1 MQATLKANA
10 TGTQATVN
18 VTPADIQGLTC
29 AINIPEEDIHKPM
42 NMEKFICGLG
52 AQPRLQARALGQ
64 RLGQFWEN
72 GSTITYSF
80 IGGTSNQQSK
90 VSLIVGLAFVF
101 IGVTIQEVDPGQDA
115 MIRISFD
122 PTLGSWSYVGKANL
136 KVRAPKAT
144 MNLASITDSPNQAS
158 SDWVLVLHE
167 FCHVLGLVHEYQGP
181 NDGGTLTLNDAAVYS
196 YYSNTLGW
204 NREII
209 KHQIL
214 NVYDSGSVSNYATPD
229 SDSIMQYF
237 MPAALDTQNVE
248 SAMPDTTL
256 STFDTSFLT
265 LIYPRPQNPNG
276 VIQACPTFGLDD
288 TTTQNINNAYT
299 AGNVIRMRAIVN
311 AVLLAQRATP
321 LLARE
326 AR

>member
-1 MQATLKANA
+1 MSH
-10 TGTQATVN
+10 
-18 VTPADIQGLTC
+18 IQ
-29 AINIPEEDIHKPM
+29 
-42 NMEKFICGLG
+42 
-52 AQPRLQARALGQ
+52 
-64 RLGQFWEN
+64 
-72 GSTITYSF
+72 TITYSF

-90 VSLIVGLAFVF
+90 VSLIVGLAFVPKFVASFQPFSLIDPDSFVF
-101 IGVTIQEVDPGQDA
+101 IGVTIQEGDPGQDA

-229 SDSIMQYF
+229 SDSIMQD
-237 MPAALDTQNVE
+237 P
-248 SAMPDTTL
+248 
-256 STFDTSFLT
+256 
-265 LIYPRPQNPNG
+265 
-276 VIQACPTFGLDD
+276 
-288 TTTQNINNAYT
+288 
-299 AGNVIRMRAIVN
+299 
-311 AVLLAQRATP
+311 
-321 LLARE
+321 
-326 AR
+326 